1 MYVLSPLL
9 GVCMVNIVIEWLSFT
24 FIAIAL
30 GLDGFSVC
38 LAIGMYKLRL
48 RRIVLIGLLIGAFH
62 MLLPLIGLLIG
73 HVMSTK
79 WTNVAATGGS
89 FLLVFIGLYIIFS
102 SLQHNDKKTIYP
114 YGIRLLTIVFFI
126 SIDSFPVGI
135 SLGLSGVKTV
145 LFIFLFGFFSTVLG
159 WIGLLIGKKTSEWFG
174 VYSEMFGGFILLLFG
189 LVKLFVFPT

>member
-1 MYVLSPLL
+1 MCEVELVL
-9 GVCMVNIVIEWLSFT
+9 EWLSFT

-38 LAIGMYKLRL
+38 LAIGMYNLRL
-48 RRIVLIGLLIGAFH
+48 RRILLIGFLIGMFH

-79 WTNVAATGGS
+79 WTKVAATGGN
-89 FLLVFIGLYIIFS
+89 FLLIIIGLYIIFS
-102 SLQHNDKKTIYP
+102 SLHHNDIKTIYP
-114 YGIRLLTIVFFI
+114 YGLRLLTIIFFI

-145 LFIFLFGFFSTVLG
+145 LFIFLFGFFTAVLA
-159 WIGLLIGKKTSEWFG
+159 WFGLLIGKKTTDWFG
-174 VYSEMFGGFILLLFG
+174 VYSEMIGGFILFLFG
-189 LVKLFVFPT
+189 LAKLFVFTN